1 MSPKTRSL
9 RRFAATIL
17 IAPSCASA
25 YDREPWHA
33 PEQSGEVRISP
44 SVEPAT
50 QAVAEGRTGL
60 QFDGG
65 QTRADYVQFAL
76 ENSFELKAAFASW
89 SAQQEAIE
97 ISSTL
102 PSPRLV
108 FAEFLEEVQTRT
120 GPQERKIGISQVFPW
135 PGQLDAKEE
144 VAEHRAKAAWE
155 RLGSEQL
162 RIRSEVEIAFDNYAF
177 LQREERVIGQ
187 LVEILHGFD
196 PVVQARIRGGGSQQ
210 DLLRLQVEIGRAEDR
225 LAGVR
230 ARRSAS
236 FARLA
241 DRIGLRELPS
251 ELPEIQLEVAPEFT
265 LEAEQLH
272 ELALQRSP
280 ELRSLGA
287 LYDAARS
294 EEGLAEFARRP
305 SFMVGVETI
314 ITGDAS
320 MPGVPGSGDDPWVIS
335 VGVDLPIW
343 GSSYDAVDR
352 RARHELTAARARWDG
367 KALSLRAAIENEV
380 YIAEDAQRRA
390 GLYREI
396 LLPRASEALDL
407 SLAAYRTGMATALD
421 LIDSERTLLEF
432 ELAYWRANLDQW
444 QAISRLRFLVG
455 GEFS

>member
-251 ELPEIQLEVAPEFT
+251 ELPEIQLEVAPEVT

-287 LYDAARS
+287 LYDAAR
-294 EEGLAEFARRP
+294 
-305 SFMVGVETI
+305 VG
-314 ITGDAS
+314 G
-320 MPGVPGSGDDPWVIS
+320 
-335 VGVDLPIW
+335 
-343 GSSYDAVDR
+343 
-352 RARHELTAARARWDG
+352 TAANPLPARTSAAWRRRDTAPPG
-367 KALSLRAAIENEV
+367 LIGLRRSLTRSVV
-380 YIAEDAQRRA
+380 Y
-390 GLYREI
+390 
-396 LLPRASEALDL
+396 P
-407 SLAAYRTGMATALD
+407 
-421 LIDSERTLLEF
+421 
-432 ELAYWRANLDQW
+432 
-444 QAISRLRFLVG
+444 
-455 GEFS
+455 

>member
-1 MSPKTRSL
+1 MSL
-9 RRFAATIL
+9 RIRPLRLIAATVL
-17 IAPSCASA
+17 IAPSCARS
-25 YDREPWHA
+25 YDREVWLA
-33 PEQSGEVRISP
+33 PEQAAEPRIELQSW
-44 SVEPAT
+44 
-50 QAVAEGRTGL
+50 QGRK
-60 QFDGG
+60 
-65 QTRADYVQFAL
+65 RADYVRFAL
-76 ENSFELKAAFASW
+76 ENSFQLKAAFANW
-89 SAQQEAIE
+89 SAQQETIE

-102 PSPRLV
+102 PAPRLM

-120 GPQERKIGISQVFPW
+120 GPQERKLGISQAFPW
-135 PGQLDAKEE
+135 PGQLDAKAE
-144 VAEHRAKAAWE
+144 VAEHRANAAWQKLESE
-155 RLGSEQL
+155 RL
-162 RIRSEVEIAFDNYAF
+162 RIGSEVEVAYDNYAF
-177 LQREERVIGQ
+177 LQREERVIVQ

-210 DLLRLQVEIGRAEDR
+210 DLLRLQVEIGRAEDQ
-225 LAGVR
+225 LARVR

-241 DRIGLRELPS
+241 DRIGLRQLPV
-251 ELPEIQLEVAPEFT
+251 ELPEIQLEVAPEVS
-265 LEAEQLH
+265 LDPAKLH

-294 EEGLAEFARRP
+294 EEDLAEFVRRP
-305 SFMVGVETI
+305 SFVVGVETV

-335 VGVDLPIW
+335 IGMDLPIW
-343 GSSYDAVDR
+343 GPSYDAIER
-352 RARHELTAARARWDG
+352 RARQELVAARARWDG
-367 KALSLRAAIENEV
+367 KALDLRAAIENEV
-380 YIAEDAQRRA
+380 YIAEDAQRRVD
-390 GLYREI
+390 LYRDI
-396 LLPRASEALDL
+396 LLPRAAEAMDL
-407 SLAAYRTGMATALD
+407 SLAAYRNGTATALD

>member
-1 MSPKTRSL
+1 MSPQTRNL
-9 RRFAATIL
+9 RRCAVTIL
-17 IAPSCASA
+17 IATSCASPS
-25 YDREPWHA
+25 DREPWQA
-33 PEQSGEVRISP
+33 SERSGEPQVLP
-44 SVEPAT
+44 FLHADA
-50 QAVAEGRTGL
+50 QAAEQAPVDL
-60 QFDGG
+60 QFRGE

-89 SAQQEAIE
+89 NAQQEAIE

-102 PSPRLV
+102 PAPRLV

-120 GPQERKIGISQVFPW
+120 GPQERKIGLSQVFPW
-135 PGQLDAKEE
+135 PGQLDAKTE
-144 VAEHRAKAAWE
+144 VAEHRATAAWE
-155 RLGSEQL
+155 CLESEQL
-162 RIRSEVEIAFDNYAF
+162 RIRSEVEVAFDDYAF

-196 PVVQARIRGGGSQQ
+196 PIVQARIRGGGSQQ

-225 LAGVR
+225 LARVR

-241 DRIGLRELPS
+241 DRIGLRQLPA
-251 ELPEIQLEVAPEFT
+251 ELPEIQLEVAPQFT
-265 LEAEQLH
+265 LDSAKLH

-294 EEGLAEFARRP
+294 EEGLADFVRRP

-335 VGVDLPIW
+335 VGMDLPIW
-343 GSSYDAVDR
+343 GPSYDAIGR
-352 RARHELTAARARWDG
+352 RARQELTAARARWDG
-367 KALSLRAAIENEV
+367 KALSLRAAIENET

-390 GLYREI
+390 SLYRDI
-396 LLPRASEALDL
+396 LLPRASEALEL
-407 SLAAYRTGMATALD
+407 SLAAYRGGTATALD